1 MINEQDLFTGERQEE
16 KKETSFR
23 IERDRL
29 AVGREKIDA
38 VYFAGPQEANGVFSS
53 RFPAQFVLDGRTF
66 GSVAQYVLF
75 RQCLLVGDTAAAK
88 KVLATSDP
96 DEQKKAVRSLA
107 REASHVWEGARQAIA
122 MRAVT
127 ARFAQN
133 EDQRLALLQTGTAL
147 LVCCDPGDRV
157 WGCGSSLRESNRKNV
172 SLWSGTNL
180 YGSALLEVRHMLTD
194 RTADSVIQYGNITG
208 RAAAIPAGSASGAPL
223 PTTAGA
229 NEKETSAAVETTP
242 LPYTT
247 GTFTSPF
254 AAAFGFAPAA
264 DAAKPDSK
272 AEADSQPAPALAAE
286 TKPDTTSSS
295 ANYFTSPFAAA
306 FGFTPNATSANDGSE
321 ADSQSAP
328 APTAE
333 TKPEVT
339 GTSANYF
346 TSPFAAAF
354 GLTPNTASANDNS
367 EANSQ
372 PAPAAEAKPEKSGAS
387 ASSGSSGVFSAED
400 LAKYSPFAAFTRMN
414 QETAADAAQ
423 SLGPAAQGKTSGT
436 TGTANRASSSTS
448 ASANRAAASTAASS
462 NRATGS
468 TAASPQGSANSA
480 AAPSGGT
487 SLAADYLSNTYNAVS
502 AFHTAAAN
510 AFSAAAEGT
519 GSSVSQGKDTSAP
532 APKEAAPDTSAAGS
546 GSPWYDNAF
555 VNPWLKAALSL
566 NEKNKNTIKIIQ
578 EDITKMQVDAIVNVA
593 NSYMQ
598 IGGGI
603 NASILRAGGS
613 KLYEECKKINGCK
626 TGEAKITRGY
636 DLPAKWVIH
645 TVTPAYTSSDE
656 DKKLLADC
664 YRHCLDY
671 APGYFIR
678 SIAFPVLS
686 TGFFGFPTLDSV
698 PIAIDT
704 IIEWLNARPY
714 YNIEVTIC
722 CPDKRTVEC
731 YQSYLESSQE
741 SN

>member
-1 MINEQDLFTGERQEE
+1 MIKEQDLFTGERQEE

-38 VYFAGPQEANGVFSS
+38 VYFAGPEDTNGVFSS

-180 YGSALLEVRHMLTD
+180 YGSALIEVRHMLTD
-194 RTADSVIQYGNITG
+194 RTAGSVIQYGNITG

-229 NEKETSAAVETTP
+229 NEKEASAAVETTP

-254 AAAFGFAPAA
+254 AAAFGLTPSTAA
-264 DAAKPDSK
+264 ANDNSGT
-272 AEADSQPAPALAAE
+272 DSQPAPAPAAE
-286 TKPDTTSSS
+286 TKSDTTGSS
-295 ANYFTSPFAAA
+295 A
-306 FGFTPNATSANDGSE
+306 G
-321 ADSQSAP
+321 
-328 APTAE
+328 
-333 TKPEVT
+333 
-339 GTSANYF
+339 YF

-354 GLTPNTASANDNS
+354 GLTPNTAAANDNS
-367 EANSQ
+367 GTDSQPAPAPAAETKPDTTGSSSGYFTSPFAAAFGLTPNTTAANDSSGADTQ
-372 PAPAAEAKPEKSGAS
+372 PAPAPAAEAKPDNSGAT
-387 ASSGSSGVFSAED
+387 ASTGSSGFFSAED

-414 QETAADAAQ
+414 QESAADAAK

-436 TGTANRASSSTS
+436 AGTANRVSSSTS
-448 ASANRAAASTAASS
+448 ASANRAAASTAASA

-519 GSSVSQGKDTSAP
+519 GSNASQGKDTSAP
-532 APKEAAPDTSAAGS
+532 APKETAPDTSAAGT